1 MKFVSLVFLFILTD
15 VLIGQQMTSGKIIY
29 KETIKLNIDIG
40 DDRPEMAKMFPT
52 SQSVD
57 KVLFFNGNEALFKNN
72 EQPKDLDVKHEEEG
86 STFQIVMKMPE
97 STMYTN
103 NSENVYLQSQ
113 DLMGKAFL
121 IIDTPKKYKW
131 KITGEQKSILDYPCQ
146 RAVLNDTSQNVVA
159 WFTSKIPVGTGPG
172 GMTGLPGLILALE
185 HDNGERMTIA
195 TSIESLPEKFEFVKP
210 DIGKKVNRA
219 VYDKIREEKMK
230 EMGAVNGKGT
240 GVKMIIREER
250 H

>member
-1 MKFVSLVFLFILTD
+1 MKFVTL
-15 VLIGQQMTSGKIIY
+15 VLIITLVVRLESQQTVSGKIIY

-40 DDRPEMAKMFPT
+40 DDRPEMAKMFPS

-57 KVLFFNGNEALFKNN
+57 KVLYFNTNESLFKNN

-97 STMYTN
+97 SIIYVN
-103 NSENVYLQSQ
+103 KAENVYLQSQ
-113 DLMGKAFL
+113 DLMGKVFL
-121 IIDTPKKYKW
+121 ISDSPKKYKW

-146 RAVLNDTSQNVVA
+146 KAVMNDTSQNVVA
-159 WFTSKIPVGTGPG
+159 WFTPNIPVGSGPG

-185 HDNGERMTIA
+185 YDNGERMTIA
-195 TSIESLPEKFEFVKP
+195 TSIEALPDSFEFVKP
-210 DIGKKVNRA
+210 DKGKKVNKA
-219 VYDKIREEKMK
+219 EYDKIREEKMK
-230 EMGAVNGKGT
+230 EMGAVNGKGN

>member
-1 MKFVSLVFLFILTD
+1 MKFVTLLL
-15 VLIGQQMTSGKIIY
+15 LIISGSAIFSQQTNSGKIIY

-57 KVLFFNGNEALFKNN
+57 KVLYFNTNESLFKNN

-97 STMYTN
+97 STIYVNKDN
-103 NSENVYLQSQ
+103 NVFLQSQ

-121 IIDTPKKYKW
+121 ISDSPKKYKW
-131 KITGEQKSILDYPCQ
+131 KITGEQKTILDYPCQ
-146 RAVLNDTSQNVVA
+146 RAVLNDTTQNVVA
-159 WFTSKIPVGTGPG
+159 WFTTKIPVGTGPG

-185 HDNGERMTIA
+185 YDNGERMTIA
-195 TSIESLPEKFEFVKP
+195 TSIEALPDSFEFVKP
-210 DIGKKVNRA
+210 DKGKKVNKA
-219 VYDKIREEKMK
+219 EYDKIREEKMK
-230 EMGAVNGKGT
+230 EMGAVNGKGN

>member
-1 MKFVSLVFLFILTD
+1 MKFVTL
-15 VLIGQQMTSGKIIY
+15 VLIITLVVRLESQQTVSGKIIY

-40 DDRPEMAKMFPT
+40 DDRPEMAKMFPS

-57 KVLFFNGNEALFKNN
+57 KVLYFNTNESLFKNN

-97 STMYTN
+97 SIIYVN
-103 NSENVYLQSQ
+103 KAENVYLQSQ
-113 DLMGKAFL
+113 DLMGKVFL
-121 IIDTPKKYKW
+121 ISDSPKKYKW

-146 RAVLNDTSQNVVA
+146 KAVMNDTSQNVVA
-159 WFTSKIPVGTGPG
+159 WFTPNIPVGSGPG
-172 GMTGLPGLILALE
+172 GMTGLPGIILALE
-185 HDNGERMTIA
+185 YDNGERMTIA
-195 TSIESLPEKFEFVKP
+195 TSIEALPDSFEFVKP
-210 DIGKKVNRA
+210 DKGKKVNKA
-219 VYDKIREEKMK
+219 EYDKIREEKMK
-230 EMGAVNGKGT
+230 EMGAVNGKGN